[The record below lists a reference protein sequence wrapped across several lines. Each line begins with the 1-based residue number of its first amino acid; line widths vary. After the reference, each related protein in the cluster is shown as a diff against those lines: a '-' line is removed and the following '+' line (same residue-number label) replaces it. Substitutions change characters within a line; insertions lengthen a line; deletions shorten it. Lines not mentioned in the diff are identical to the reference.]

1 MKAQSV
7 SILALHYRPL
17 VHLSSILV
25 PVLVEVTSKPLI
37 LVALCGVTV
46 GYVAEELLR
55 LRGRPVPLISR
66 FTLRMSRQDE
76 RSHFIAAP
84 VFLAIGIILVLLL
97 LPRNIAYASIVVAA
111 IGDPVAAY
119 VGGEHGQRRVGGK
132 TWEGFAAGAFAAF
145 MPTLIL
151 VPPIVGA
158 IGSIT
163 GMLLELIGGI
173 DDNLSIPIGSG
184 AAMFL
189 TSALLVLKAL

>member
-1 MKAQSV
+1 
-7 SILALHYRPL
+7 LALRYRPL

-37 LVALCGVTV
+37 LAVLCAVTL
-46 GYVAEELLR
+46 GYVAEETLR
-55 LRGRPVPLISR
+55 LGGTPVPIISR

-84 VFLAIGIILVLLL
+84 VFLAVGIILVLLL
-97 LPRNIAYASIVVAA
+97 LPRNIAYASIVVVA

-119 VGGEHGQRRVGGK
+119 VGGEHGRRRVGGK
-132 TWEGFAAGAFAAF
+132 SLEGFAAGAFAAF
-145 MPTLIL
+145 LPTLML

-163 GMLLELIGGI
+163 GLLLELIGGL
-173 DDNLSIPIGSG
+173 DDNLTIPIGSG
-184 AAMFL
+184 AAMLL
-189 TSALLVLKAL
+189 TSALLVPKSL